1 MKFPIGVLVSGR
13 GSNLEAILSHIKEGK
28 LDAEVVAVV
37 SDREDARALSVA
49 KDYGVDGF
57 YIPCVEKKTVLLG
70 ESEREYIKILKEKGV
85 KLVVLAGFMRILKKP
100 FLDAFKGR
108 IMNVHPALL
117 PSFPGL
123 KAQKQALEYG
133 SKISGC
139 TVHFIDEGVDTG
151 PIILQEAVPV
161 HDNDSIDSIS
171 QRILKHEHEM
181 YSKAIQLF
189 AEGRLKVEG
198 RRVKILSGEAKNI
211 DRD

>member
-151 PIILQEAVPV
+151 PIILQEAVSV
-161 HDNDSIDSIS
+161 YDNDSVDSIS

-211 DRD
+211 NRD

>member
-70 ESEREYIKILKEKGV
+70 EAEREYIKILKEKGV

-161 HDNDSIDSIS
+161 YGNDSVDSIS

-198 RRVKILSGEAKNI
+198 RRVNILSGEVKNI
-211 DRD
+211 NRD